1 MNNLLIQTLNRHGH
15 YNEQVKK
22 PEGDAG
28 IDLFFPNDVRVP
40 ARQSLL
46 VDFEILC
53 EMVYKS
59 VGVPRHTKNVSYML
73 VPRSSISKT
82 PLRMC
87 NSIGL
92 IDAGYRGEIMA
103 AVDNVKTVS
112 HEIKTGERL
121 FQLVALDG
129 SKISFS
135 LVDELTSSERGDG
148 GFGSTGK

>member
-1 MNNLLIQTLNRHGH
+1 MPDI
-15 YNEQVKK
+15 
-22 PEGDAG
+22 
-28 IDLFFPNDVRVP
+28 
-40 ARQSLL
+40 
-46 VDFEILC
+46 
-53 EMVYKS
+53 
-59 VGVPRHTKNVSYML
+59 
-73 VPRSSISKT
+73 
-82 PLRMC
+82 
-87 NSIGL
+87 
-92 IDAGYRGEIMA
+92 GEIM

>member
-1 MNNLLIQTLNRHGH
+1 MKLKIKTLSSKAKEMYENHGH
-15 YNEQVKK
+15 FH
-22 PEGDAG
+22 PGDAG
-28 IDLFFPNDVRVP
+28 LDLFVMK
-40 ARQSLL
+40 RQIIQPGHTSIIKLDIACENVEMKPYLL
-46 VDFEILC
+46 
-53 EMVYKS
+53 M
-59 VGVPRHTKNVSYML
+59 
-73 VPRSSISKT
+73 PRSSISKT

-112 HEIKTGERL
+112 YEIKIGERL

>member
-1 MNNLLIQTLNRHGH
+1 MKLKIKTLSSKAKEMYENHGH
-15 YNEQVKK
+15 FH
-22 PEGDAG
+22 PGDAG
-28 IDLFFPNDVRVP
+28 LDLFVVK
-40 ARQSLL
+40 RQIIQPGHTSIIKL
-46 VDFEILC
+46 DIAC
-53 EMVYKS
+53 E
-59 VGVPRHTKNVSYML
+59 NVELKPYFLM
-73 VPRSSISKT
+73 PRSSISKT

-112 HEIKTGERL
+112 YEIKTGERL